1 MTTIESDARGLLVAC
16 PQCGQRNR
24 LLYEPWQQDQSS
36 GAAGKLARKN
46 DAKGEATSPLR
57 ARKLATL
64 PANRKS

>member
-1 MTTIESDARGLLVAC
+1 MTTIETDARGLLAAC

-36 GAAGKLARKN
+36 ASAGKLAHKN
-46 DAKGEATSPLR
+46 HAKGEATNPLR